1 MTNNIQMNIEMTTF
15 KRPWMEHLK
24 MGESDIIPSRG
35 FKLIGLKLY
44 SPNEENA
51 ILHAKMMQKS
61 LYGHEDWLYISDGFT
76 IFGDVENGFGVDI
89 RQDAFAPEHL
99 IYSPEHG
106 VKVSISAIVG
116 QNGTGKSTVIDMIL
130 RTLNN
135 LSAAIL
141 GETFNY
147 SSAQHLHYIEH
158 VYASVA
164 VYLDHEVKILT
175 VKGRKINIST
185 IDEYNHCET
194 INILDSSIGED
205 ASEPLQYQ
213 DGKHA
218 YLSEWFYT
226 IISNYSLYAYNYRD
240 YESEKTPVEK
250 LSKLYGDI
258 GQLKEEDHY
267 WLKGV
272 FHKNDGYQ
280 TPVVVHPMREEGY
293 INASKENMLGKNNL
307 VNLAFHEVSAIDDE
321 GNTVPEFPLRVINNT
336 YEVVGFKF
344 SYKDKNKYGGF
355 EELYLSKLIPANM
368 AKEEKENLKQRFISM
383 INPICRFW
391 AKQMR
396 IILNTDVE
404 TLPNLKR
411 QAWEYVAYKTLK
423 IIQTYKPYEKDWKWL
438 SGDQYKECFIT
449 RYIHDVLHDQTHR
462 TKKLCQQLAFLVF
475 LDTDGYY
482 AIKDDV
488 VFADDVDL
496 FIKAYQ
502 GKFFYESEKKRNKP
516 TIDFKFQKEDLLPPP
531 IADVTLMIV
540 KREDKKAFKD
550 NPKSVEL
557 IPFTGLSS
565 GERQIAYTLG
575 NVLYHLV
582 NINSTIQDD
591 TLERSHLSFL
601 KYNHVCMLMDEVE
614 LYYHPDLQ
622 RKFVKLLLDSI
633 MSVPL
638 DNIYDINITL
648 VTHSPFVLSDIPQ
661 SNILCLQRDE
671 GTKQG
676 GQTFG
681 ANIVDMLSESFF
693 LEGTMGDIAQSCIN
707 EFVEFYFL
715 HRQHQESLRKSENGW
730 QIEMNMTEAFE
741 ERRDKFDYVTSI
753 VGEEYLQ
760 KELREMYDE
769 LVDFYDSKE

>member
-1 MTNNIQMNIEMTTF
+1 MINIE
-15 KRPWMEHLK
+15 RPWMDPISMVDGNK
-24 MGESDIIPSRG
+24 VMASRG
-35 FKLIGLKLY
+35 FKLIGIKLY
-44 SPNEENA
+44 SPNNENA
-51 ILHAKMMQKS
+51 IYHAKMMQKS
-61 LYGHEDWLYISDGFT
+61 LYGREDWLYINDGFS
-76 IFGDVENGFGVDI
+76 ISGDVENGFNVAI
-89 RQDAFAPEHL
+89 QEDAFDSEFL
-99 IYSPEHG
+99 LYSPEHG

-116 QNGTGKSTVIDMIL
+116 QNGTGKSTIIDMIL

-175 VKGRKINIST
+175 VKGRNVSIST
-185 IDEYNHCET
+185 IDENDHCDT
-194 INILDSSIGED
+194 AKILKEPFDGEVD
-205 ASEPLQYQ
+205 EPLKYQ
-213 DGKHA
+213 KGKHA

-226 IISNYSLYAYNYRD
+226 IVSNYSLYAYNYRD
-240 YESEKTPVEK
+240 YDSERTSVAK
-250 LSKLYGDI
+250 LKRLYGDI
-258 GQLKEEDHY
+258 EHLKQEDCF

-307 VNLAFHEVSAIDDE
+307 VNLAFYEVLETNVE
-321 GNTVPEFPLRVINNT
+321 GKTIHEFPLRIINNT
-336 YEVVGFKF
+336 YEVVGFTFK
-344 SYKDKNKYGGF
+344 YKDENEYEGF
-355 EELYLSKLIPANM
+355 EELYLGKLLSAN
-368 AKEEKENLKQRFISM
+368 KNKDEKEYLKQRFVSM
-383 INPICRFW
+383 INPICKFW

-396 IILNTDVE
+396 LILNENVE
-404 TLPNLKR
+404 SLPNLKR

-423 IIQTYKPYEKDWKWL
+423 IIQTYKPYERDWKWL
-438 SGDQYKECFIT
+438 IGNCYQENQIE
-449 RYIHDVLHDQTHR
+449 RYIHDLLGDQTHR
-462 TKKLCQQLAFLVF
+462 TKKLRQQLAFLVF
-475 LDTDGYY
+475 LGTEGYY
-482 AIKDDV
+482 AIQADV
-488 VFADDVDL
+488 VLANDIDV
-496 FIKAYQ
+496 FIKENE

-516 TIDFKFQKEDLLPPP
+516 TTNFKFQKEDLLPPP

-540 KREDKKAFKD
+540 KRDDKKTFES
-550 NPKSVEL
+550 NPKSVGL

-582 NINSTIQDD
+582 NLNSTLHDVSI
-591 TLERSHLSFL
+591 EKEHLSFL
-601 KYNHVCMLMDEVE
+601 KYHHVCMLMDEVE

-633 MSVPL
+633 TSVPL

-661 SNILCLQRDE
+661 SNILCLQKGESESR
-671 GTKQG
+671 Q

-681 ANIVDMLSESFF
+681 ANIVDLLNESFF
-693 LEGTMGDIAQSCIN
+693 LQGTIGDIAQSCIN
-707 EFVEFYFL
+707 EVVEFYFK
-715 HRQHQESLRKSENGW
+715 HRRYQESLRENENKQGGL
-730 QIEMNMTEAFE
+730 INMGLAKKFE
-741 ERRDKFDYVTSI
+741 EWKSKFDYVTSI
-753 VGEEYLQ
+753 IGEEYLQ
-760 KELREMYDE
+760 KELREMFDE
-769 LVDFYDSKE
+769 LVDFYDNKE

>member
-61 LYGHEDWLYISDGFT
+61 LYGHEDWLYINDGFT
-76 IFGDVENGFGVDI
+76 ISGDVENGFGVDI
-89 RQDAFAPEHL
+89 RQDAFDPEHL
-99 IYSPEHG
+99 LYSPEHG

-175 VKGRKINIST
+175 VKGRNVSIST
-185 IDEYNHCET
+185 IDEFNHCET
-194 INILDSSIGED
+194 IYIIESPIGEE
-205 ASEPLQYQ
+205 STEPLQYQ

-240 YESEKTPVEK
+240 YESEKTPEEK
-250 LSKLYGDI
+250 LSKLYGNI

-307 VNLAFHEVSAIDDE
+307 VNLAFHEVSVIDDE
-321 GNTVPEFPLRVINNT
+321 GNTIPEFPLRVINNT

-344 SYKDKNKYGGF
+344 SYKDENRYEGF

-368 AKEEKENLKQRFISM
+368 AKEEKENLKQRFVSM

-396 IILNTDVE
+396 LILNTNVE

-423 IIQTYKPYEKDWKWL
+423 IIQTYKPYEKDWNWL
-438 SGDQYKECFIT
+438 SGNQYKECFIA

-462 TKKLCQQLAFLVF
+462 TKKLRQQLAFLVF

-482 AIKDDV
+482 AIKNDV

-496 FIKAYQ
+496 FIKILP
-502 GKFFYESEKKRNKP
+502 KHSE
-516 TIDFKFQKEDLLPPP
+516 
-531 IADVTLMIV
+531 
-540 KREDKKAFKD
+540 
-550 NPKSVEL
+550 
-557 IPFTGLSS
+557 
-565 GERQIAYTLG
+565 
-575 NVLYHLV
+575 
-582 NINSTIQDD
+582 
-591 TLERSHLSFL
+591 
-601 KYNHVCMLMDEVE
+601 
-614 LYYHPDLQ
+614 
-622 RKFVKLLLDSI
+622 
-633 MSVPL
+633 
-638 DNIYDINITL
+638 
-648 VTHSPFVLSDIPQ
+648 
-661 SNILCLQRDE
+661 
-671 GTKQG
+671 
-676 GQTFG
+676 
-681 ANIVDMLSESFF
+681 
-693 LEGTMGDIAQSCIN
+693 
-707 EFVEFYFL
+707 
-715 HRQHQESLRKSENGW
+715 
-730 QIEMNMTEAFE
+730 
-741 ERRDKFDYVTSI
+741 
-753 VGEEYLQ
+753 
-760 KELREMYDE
+760 
-769 LVDFYDSKE
+769 

>member
-1 MTNNIQMNIEMTTF
+1 MINIE
-15 KRPWMEHLK
+15 RPWMDPISMVDGNK
-24 MGESDIIPSRG
+24 VMASRG
-35 FKLIGLKLY
+35 FKLIGIKLY
-44 SPNEENA
+44 SPNNENA
-51 ILHAKMMQKS
+51 IYHAKMMQKS
-61 LYGHEDWLYISDGFT
+61 LYGHEDWLYINDGFS
-76 IFGDVENGFGVDI
+76 ISGDVENGFNVAI
-89 RQDAFAPEHL
+89 QEDAFDSEFL
-99 IYSPEHG
+99 LYSPEHG

-116 QNGTGKSTVIDMIL
+116 QNGTGKSTIIDMIL

-175 VKGRKINIST
+175 VKGRNVSIST
-185 IDEYNHCET
+185 IDENDHCDT
-194 INILDSSIGED
+194 AKILKEPFDGEVD
-205 ASEPLQYQ
+205 EPLKYQ
-213 DGKHA
+213 KGKHA

-226 IISNYSLYAYNYRD
+226 IVSNYSLYAYNYRD
-240 YESEKTPVEK
+240 YDSERTSVAK
-250 LSKLYGDI
+250 LKRLYGDI
-258 GQLKEEDHY
+258 EHLKQEDCF

-307 VNLAFHEVSAIDDE
+307 VNLAFYEVLETNVE
-321 GNTVPEFPLRVINNT
+321 GKTIHEFPLRIINNT
-336 YEVVGFKF
+336 YEVVGFTFK
-344 SYKDKNKYGGF
+344 YKDENEYEGF
-355 EELYLSKLIPANM
+355 EELYLGKLLSAN
-368 AKEEKENLKQRFISM
+368 KNKDEKEYLKQRFVSM
-383 INPICRFW
+383 INPICKFW

-396 IILNTDVE
+396 LILNENVE
-404 TLPNLKR
+404 SLPNLKR

-423 IIQTYKPYEKDWKWL
+423 IIQTYKPYERDWKWL
-438 SGDQYKECFIT
+438 ISNCYQENQIE
-449 RYIHDVLHDQTHR
+449 RYIHDLLGDQTHR
-462 TKKLCQQLAFLVF
+462 TKKLRQQLAFLVF
-475 LDTDGYY
+475 LGTEGYY
-482 AIKDDV
+482 AIQADV
-488 VFADDVDL
+488 VLANDIDV
-496 FIKAYQ
+496 FIKENE

-516 TIDFKFQKEDLLPPP
+516 TTNFKFQKEDLLPPP

-540 KREDKKAFKD
+540 KREDKKTFES
-550 NPKSVEL
+550 NPKSVGL

-582 NINSTIQDD
+582 NLNSTLHDVSI
-591 TLERSHLSFL
+591 EKEHLSFL
-601 KYNHVCMLMDEVE
+601 KYHHVCMLMDEVE

-633 MSVPL
+633 TSVPL

-661 SNILCLQRDE
+661 SNILCLQKGESESR
-671 GTKQG
+671 Q

-681 ANIVDMLSESFF
+681 ANIVDLLNESFF
-693 LEGTMGDIAQSCIN
+693 LQGTIGDIAQSCIN
-707 EFVEFYFL
+707 EVVEFYFK
-715 HRQHQESLRKSENGW
+715 HRRYQESLRENENKQGW
-730 QIEMNMTEAFE
+730 LINMGLAKKFE
-741 ERRDKFDYVTSI
+741 EWKSKFDYVTSI
-753 VGEEYLQ
+753 IGEEYLQ
-760 KELREMYDE
+760 KELRGMFDE
-769 LVDFYDSKE
+769 LVDFYDNKE

>member
-1 MTNNIQMNIEMTTF
+1 MKDIDMINIE
-15 KRPWMEHLK
+15 RPWMKSFLMADGNEAFA
-24 MGESDIIPSRG
+24 SRG

-44 SPNEENA
+44 SPNDENA
-51 ILHAKMMQKS
+51 IYHAKMMQKS
-61 LYGHEDWLYISDGFT
+61 LYGREDWLYINDGFS
-76 IFGDVENGFGVDI
+76 ISGDVENGFNVTI
-89 RQDAFAPEHL
+89 REDAFDSEFL
-99 IYSPEHG
+99 LYTTEHG

-116 QNGTGKSTVIDMIL
+116 QNGTGKSTIIDMIL

-135 LSAAIL
+135 LSAAIM

-147 SSAQHLHYIEH
+147 SSAQHLHYIDH

-164 VYLDHEVKILT
+164 VYLDHEVKVLT
-175 VKGRKINIST
+175 VNGRNVSIST
-185 IDEYNHCET
+185 VDEDNHCDT
-194 INILDSSIGED
+194 IKIFEEQSEGDVD
-205 ASEPLQYQ
+205 EPLKYQ
-213 DGKHA
+213 KGKHA

-226 IISNYSLYAYNYRD
+226 IVSNYSLYAYNYRD
-240 YESEKTPVEK
+240 YESERTSVAK
-250 LSKLYGDI
+250 LERLYGDI
-258 GQLKEEDHY
+258 EHLKNEDY
-267 WLKGV
+267 FWLKGV

-307 VNLAFHEVSAIDDE
+307 VNLAFYEVKKKDE
-321 GNTVPEFPLRVINNT
+321 EGKTIREFPLRIINNT
-336 YEVVGFKF
+336 YEVVGFTFK
-344 SYKDKNKYGGF
+344 YKEENEYEGF
-355 EELYLSKLIPANM
+355 EELYLGKLLSAN
-368 AKEEKENLKQRFISM
+368 KNKDEKEYLKQRFVSM
-383 INPICRFW
+383 VNPICKFW

-396 IILNTDVE
+396 LILKEDIE

-423 IIQTYKPYEKDWKWL
+423 IIQTYKPYEKDWNWL
-438 SGDQYKECFIT
+438 SGDRYKESFIEN
-449 RYIHDVLHDQTHR
+449 YIHDVLHDQTHR
-462 TKKLCQQLAFLVF
+462 TKKLRQQLAFLAF
-475 LDTDGYY
+475 LDTDDYY
-482 AIKDDV
+482 AIKEDV
-488 VFADDVDL
+488 VFTDNVDL
-496 FIKAYQ
+496 FIKTYQ
-502 GKFFYESEKKRNKP
+502 GEFFYKSEKKSNRP

-540 KREDKKAFKD
+540 KREDKMAFKN

-582 NINSTIQDD
+582 NINSTVQDD
-591 TLERSHLSFL
+591 SLERSHLSFL

-633 MSVPL
+633 TSVPL

-648 VTHSPFVLSDIPQ
+648 VTHSPFVLSDIPK
-661 SNILCLQRDE
+661 SNILCLQKGNFE
-671 GTKQG
+671 KQR

-693 LEGTMGDIAQSCIN
+693 LQGTMGDIAQTCIN
-707 EFVEFYFL
+707 DFVDFYFM
-715 HRQHQESLRKSENGW
+715 HRRVQSRRENENKQRW
-730 QIEMNMTEAFE
+730 HIKDMELDKAFE
-741 ERRDKFDYVTSI
+741 KQKSKFNYVTSI
-753 VGEEYLQ
+753 IGEEYLQ
-760 KELREMYDE
+760 KELREMYEE
-769 LVDFYDSKE
+769 LVDFYENEE

>member
-1 MTNNIQMNIEMTTF
+1 MINIE
-15 KRPWMEHLK
+15 RPWMDPISMVDGNK
-24 MGESDIIPSRG
+24 VMASRG
-35 FKLIGLKLY
+35 FKLIGIKLY
-44 SPNEENA
+44 SPNNENA
-51 ILHAKMMQKS
+51 IYHAKMMQKS
-61 LYGHEDWLYISDGFT
+61 LYGREDWLYINDGFS
-76 IFGDVENGFGVDI
+76 ISGDVENGFNVAI
-89 RQDAFAPEHL
+89 QEDAFDSEFL
-99 IYSPEHG
+99 LYSPEHG

-116 QNGTGKSTVIDMIL
+116 QNGTGKSTIIDMIL

-175 VKGRKINIST
+175 VKGRNVSIST
-185 IDEYNHCET
+185 IDENDHCDT
-194 INILDSSIGED
+194 AKILKEPFDGEVD
-205 ASEPLQYQ
+205 EPLKYQ
-213 DGKHA
+213 KGKHA

-226 IISNYSLYAYNYRD
+226 IVSNYSLYAYNYRD
-240 YESEKTPVEK
+240 YDSERTSVAK
-250 LSKLYGDI
+250 LKRLYGDI
-258 GQLKEEDHY
+258 EHLKQEDCF

-307 VNLAFHEVSAIDDE
+307 VNLAFYEVLETNVE
-321 GNTVPEFPLRVINNT
+321 GKTIHEFPLRIINNT
-336 YEVVGFKF
+336 YEVVGFTFK
-344 SYKDKNKYGGF
+344 YKDENEYEGF
-355 EELYLSKLIPANM
+355 EELYLGKLLSAN
-368 AKEEKENLKQRFISM
+368 KNKDEKEYLKQRFVSM
-383 INPICRFW
+383 INPICKFW

-396 IILNTDVE
+396 LILNENVE
-404 TLPNLKR
+404 SLPNLKR

-423 IIQTYKPYEKDWKWL
+423 IIQTYKPYERDWKWL
-438 SGDQYKECFIT
+438 IGNCYQENQIE
-449 RYIHDVLHDQTHR
+449 RYIHDLLGDQTHR
-462 TKKLCQQLAFLVF
+462 TKKLRQQLAFLVF
-475 LDTDGYY
+475 LGTEGYY
-482 AIKDDV
+482 AIQADV
-488 VFADDVDL
+488 VLANDIDV
-496 FIKAYQ
+496 FIKENE

-516 TIDFKFQKEDLLPPP
+516 TTNFKFQKEDLLPPP

-540 KREDKKAFKD
+540 KREDKKTFES
-550 NPKSVEL
+550 NPKSVGL

-582 NINSTIQDD
+582 NLNSTLHDVSI
-591 TLERSHLSFL
+591 EKEHLSFL
-601 KYNHVCMLMDEVE
+601 KYHHVCMLMDEVE

-633 MSVPL
+633 TSVPL

-661 SNILCLQRDE
+661 SNILCLQKGESESR
-671 GTKQG
+671 Q

-681 ANIVDMLSESFF
+681 ANIVDLLNGSFF
-693 LEGTMGDIAQSCIN
+693 LQGTIGDIAQSCIN
-707 EFVEFYFL
+707 EVVEFYFK
-715 HRQHQESLRKSENGW
+715 HRRYQESLRENENKQGW
-730 QIEMNMTEAFE
+730 LINMGLAKKFE
-741 ERRDKFDYVTSI
+741 EWKSKFDYVTSI
-753 VGEEYLQ
+753 IGEEYLQ
-760 KELREMYDE
+760 KELREMFDE
-769 LVDFYDSKE
+769 LVDFYDNKE

>member
-1 MTNNIQMNIEMTTF
+1 MINIE
-15 KRPWMEHLK
+15 RPWMDPISMVDGNK
-24 MGESDIIPSRG
+24 VMASRG
-35 FKLIGLKLY
+35 FKLIGIKLY
-44 SPNEENA
+44 SPNNENA
-51 ILHAKMMQKS
+51 IYHAKMMQKS
-61 LYGHEDWLYISDGFT
+61 LYGREDWLYINDGFS
-76 IFGDVENGFGVDI
+76 ISGDVENGFNVAI
-89 RQDAFAPEHL
+89 QEDAFDSEFL
-99 IYSPEHG
+99 LYSPKHG

-116 QNGTGKSTVIDMIL
+116 QNGTGKSTIIDMIL

-175 VKGRKINIST
+175 VKGRNVSIST
-185 IDEYNHCET
+185 IDENDHCDT
-194 INILDSSIGED
+194 AKILKEPFDGEVD
-205 ASEPLQYQ
+205 EPLKYQ
-213 DGKHA
+213 KGKHA

-226 IISNYSLYAYNYRD
+226 IVSNYSLYAYNYRD
-240 YESEKTPVEK
+240 YYSERTSVAK
-250 LSKLYGDI
+250 LKRLYGDI
-258 GQLKEEDHY
+258 EHLKQEDCF

-307 VNLAFHEVSAIDDE
+307 VNLAFYEVLETNVE
-321 GNTVPEFPLRVINNT
+321 GKTIHEFPLRIINNT
-336 YEVVGFKF
+336 YEVVGFTFK
-344 SYKDKNKYGGF
+344 YKDENEYEGF
-355 EELYLSKLIPANM
+355 EELYLGKLLSAN
-368 AKEEKENLKQRFISM
+368 KNKDEKEYLKQRFVSM
-383 INPICRFW
+383 INPICKFW

-396 IILNTDVE
+396 LILNENVE
-404 TLPNLKR
+404 SLPNLKR

-423 IIQTYKPYEKDWKWL
+423 IIQTYKPYERDWKWL
-438 SGDQYKECFIT
+438 IGNCYQENQIE
-449 RYIHDVLHDQTHR
+449 RYIHDLLGDQTHR
-462 TKKLCQQLAFLVF
+462 TKKLRQQLAFLVF
-475 LDTDGYY
+475 LGTEGYY
-482 AIKDDV
+482 AIQADV
-488 VFADDVDL
+488 VLANDIDV
-496 FIKAYQ
+496 FIKENE

-516 TIDFKFQKEDLLPPP
+516 TTNFKFQKEDLLPPP

-540 KREDKKAFKD
+540 KREDKKTFES
-550 NPKSVEL
+550 NPKSVGL

-582 NINSTIQDD
+582 NLNSTLHDVSI
-591 TLERSHLSFL
+591 EKEHLSFL
-601 KYNHVCMLMDEVE
+601 KYHHVCMLMDEVE

-633 MSVPL
+633 TSVPL

-661 SNILCLQRDE
+661 SNILCLQKGESESR
-671 GTKQG
+671 Q

-681 ANIVDMLSESFF
+681 ANIVDLLNESFF
-693 LEGTMGDIAQSCIN
+693 LQGTIGDIAQSCIN
-707 EFVEFYFL
+707 EVVEFYFK
-715 HRQHQESLRKSENGW
+715 HRRYQESLRENENKQGW
-730 QIEMNMTEAFE
+730 LINMGLAKKFE
-741 ERRDKFDYVTSI
+741 EWKSKFYYVISI
-753 VGEEYLQ
+753 IGEEYLQ
-760 KELREMYDE
+760 KELREMFDE
-769 LVDFYDSKE
+769 LVDFYDNKE

>member
-1 MTNNIQMNIEMTTF
+1 MINIE
-15 KRPWMEHLK
+15 RPWMDTISMVDGNK
-24 MGESDIIPSRG
+24 VMVSRG
-35 FKLIGLKLY
+35 FKLIGIKLY
-44 SPNEENA
+44 SPNNENA
-51 ILHAKMMQKS
+51 IYHAKMMQKS
-61 LYGHEDWLYISDGFT
+61 LYGREDWLYINDGFS
-76 IFGDVENGFGVDI
+76 ISGDVENGFNVAI
-89 RQDAFAPEHL
+89 QEAAFDSEFL
-99 IYSPEHG
+99 LYSPEHG

-116 QNGTGKSTVIDMIL
+116 QNGTGKSTIIDMIL

-175 VKGRKINIST
+175 VKGRNVSIST
-185 IDEYNHCET
+185 IDENDHCDT
-194 INILDSSIGED
+194 AKILKEPFDGEVD
-205 ASEPLQYQ
+205 EPLKYQ
-213 DGKHA
+213 KGKHA

-226 IISNYSLYAYNYRD
+226 IVSNYSLYAYNYRD
-240 YESEKTPVEK
+240 YDSERTSVAK
-250 LSKLYGDI
+250 LKRLYGDI
-258 GQLKEEDHY
+258 EHLKKEDCF

-307 VNLAFHEVSAIDDE
+307 VNLAFYEVLETNVE
-321 GNTVPEFPLRVINNT
+321 GKTIHEFPLRIINNT
-336 YEVVGFKF
+336 YEVVGFTFK
-344 SYKDKNKYGGF
+344 YKDENEYEGF
-355 EELYLSKLIPANM
+355 EELYLGKLLSAN
-368 AKEEKENLKQRFISM
+368 KNKDEKEYLKQRFVSM
-383 INPICRFW
+383 VNPICKFW

-396 IILNTDVE
+396 LILNENVE
-404 TLPNLKR
+404 SLPNLKR

-423 IIQTYKPYEKDWKWL
+423 IIQTYKPYERDWKWL
-438 SGDQYKECFIT
+438 IGNCYQENQIE
-449 RYIHDVLHDQTHR
+449 RYIHDLLGDQTHR
-462 TKKLCQQLAFLVF
+462 TKKLRQQLAFLVF
-475 LDTDGYY
+475 LGTEGYY
-482 AIKDDV
+482 AIQADV
-488 VFADDVDL
+488 VLANDIDV
-496 FIKAYQ
+496 FIKENE

-516 TIDFKFQKEDLLPPP
+516 TTNFKFQKEDLLPPP

-540 KREDKKAFKD
+540 KREDKKTFES
-550 NPKSVEL
+550 NPKSVGL

-582 NINSTIQDD
+582 NLNSTLHDVSI
-591 TLERSHLSFL
+591 EKEHLSFL
-601 KYNHVCMLMDEVE
+601 KYHHVCMLMDEVE

-633 MSVPL
+633 TSVPL

-661 SNILCLQRDE
+661 SNILCLQKGESESR
-671 GTKQG
+671 Q

-681 ANIVDMLSESFF
+681 ANIVDLLNESFF
-693 LEGTMGDIAQSCIN
+693 LQGTIGDIAQSCIN
-707 EFVEFYFL
+707 EVVEFYFK
-715 HRQHQESLRKSENGW
+715 HRRYQESLRENENKQGW
-730 QIEMNMTEAFE
+730 HINMGLAKKFE
-741 ERRDKFDYVTSI
+741 EWKSKFDYVTSI
-753 VGEEYLQ
+753 IGEEYLQ

-769 LVDFYDSKE
+769 LVDFYENEE

>member
-1 MTNNIQMNIEMTTF
+1 MINIE
-15 KRPWMEHLK
+15 RPWMDPISMVDGNK
-24 MGESDIIPSRG
+24 VMVSRG
-35 FKLIGLKLY
+35 FKLIGIKLY
-44 SPNEENA
+44 SPNNENA
-51 ILHAKMMQKS
+51 IYHAKMMQKS
-61 LYGHEDWLYISDGFT
+61 LYGREDWLYINDGFS
-76 IFGDVENGFGVDI
+76 ISGDVENGFNVAI
-89 RQDAFAPEHL
+89 QEAAFDSEFL
-99 IYSPEHG
+99 LYSPEHG

-116 QNGTGKSTVIDMIL
+116 QNGTGKSTIIDMIL

-175 VKGRKINIST
+175 VKGRNVSIST
-185 IDEYNHCET
+185 IDENDHCDT
-194 INILDSSIGED
+194 AKILKEPFDGEVD
-205 ASEPLQYQ
+205 EPLKYQ
-213 DGKHA
+213 KGKHA

-226 IISNYSLYAYNYRD
+226 IVSNYSLYAYNYRD
-240 YESEKTPVEK
+240 YDSERTSVAK
-250 LSKLYGDI
+250 LKRLYGDI
-258 GQLKEEDHY
+258 EHLKKEDCF

-307 VNLAFHEVSAIDDE
+307 VNLAFYEVLETNVE
-321 GNTVPEFPLRVINNT
+321 GKTIHEFPLRIINNT
-336 YEVVGFKF
+336 YEVVGFTFK
-344 SYKDKNKYGGF
+344 YKDENEYEGF
-355 EELYLSKLIPANM
+355 EELYLGKLLSAN
-368 AKEEKENLKQRFISM
+368 KNKDEKEYMKQRFVSM
-383 INPICRFW
+383 VNPICKFW

-396 IILNTDVE
+396 LILNENVE
-404 TLPNLKR
+404 SLPNLKR

-423 IIQTYKPYEKDWKWL
+423 IIQTYKPYERDWKWL
-438 SGDQYKECFIT
+438 IGNCYQENQIE
-449 RYIHDVLHDQTHR
+449 RYIHDLLGDQTHR
-462 TKKLCQQLAFLVF
+462 TKKLRQQLAFLVF
-475 LDTDGYY
+475 LGTEGYY
-482 AIKDDV
+482 AIQADV
-488 VFADDVDL
+488 VLANDIDV
-496 FIKAYQ
+496 FIKENE

-516 TIDFKFQKEDLLPPP
+516 TTNFKFQKEDLLPPP

-540 KREDKKAFKD
+540 KREDKKTFES
-550 NPKSVEL
+550 NPKSVGL

-582 NINSTIQDD
+582 NLNSTLHDVSI
-591 TLERSHLSFL
+591 EKEHLSFL
-601 KYNHVCMLMDEVE
+601 KYHHVCMLMDEVE

-633 MSVPL
+633 TSVPL

-661 SNILCLQRDE
+661 SNILCLQKGESESR
-671 GTKQG
+671 Q

-681 ANIVDMLSESFF
+681 ANIVDLLNESFF
-693 LEGTMGDIAQSCIN
+693 LQGTIGDIAQSCIN
-707 EFVEFYFL
+707 EVVEFYFK
-715 HRQHQESLRKSENGW
+715 HRRYQESLRENENKQGW
-730 QIEMNMTEAFE
+730 HINMGLAKKFE
-741 ERRDKFDYVTSI
+741 EWKSKFDYVTSI
-753 VGEEYLQ
+753 IGEEYLQ

-769 LVDFYDSKE
+769 LVDFYENEE

>member
-1 MTNNIQMNIEMTTF
+1 MVDGNKVMA
-15 KRPWMEHLK
+15 
-24 MGESDIIPSRG
+24 SRG
-35 FKLIGLKLY
+35 FKLIGIKLY
-44 SPNEENA
+44 SPNNENA
-51 ILHAKMMQKS
+51 IYHAKMMQKS
-61 LYGHEDWLYISDGFT
+61 LYGREDWLYINDGFS
-76 IFGDVENGFGVDI
+76 ISGDVENGFNVAI
-89 RQDAFAPEHL
+89 QEDAFDSEFL
-99 IYSPEHG
+99 LYSPEHG

-116 QNGTGKSTVIDMIL
+116 QNGTGKSTIIDMIL

-175 VKGRKINIST
+175 VKGRNVSIST
-185 IDEYNHCET
+185 IDENDHCDT
-194 INILDSSIGED
+194 AKILKEPFDGEVD
-205 ASEPLQYQ
+205 EPLKYQ
-213 DGKHA
+213 KGKHA

-226 IISNYSLYAYNYRD
+226 IVSNYSLYAYNYRD
-240 YESEKTPVEK
+240 YDSERTSVAK
-250 LSKLYGDI
+250 LKRLYGDI
-258 GQLKEEDHY
+258 EHLKQEDCF

-307 VNLAFHEVSAIDDE
+307 VNLAFYEVLETNVE
-321 GNTVPEFPLRVINNT
+321 GKTIHEFPLRIINNT
-336 YEVVGFKF
+336 YEVVGFTFK
-344 SYKDKNKYGGF
+344 YKDENEYEGF
-355 EELYLSKLIPANM
+355 EELYLGKLLSAN
-368 AKEEKENLKQRFISM
+368 KNKDEKEYLKQRFVSM
-383 INPICRFW
+383 INPICKFW

-396 IILNTDVE
+396 LILNENVE
-404 TLPNLKR
+404 SLPNLKR

-423 IIQTYKPYEKDWKWL
+423 IIQTYKPYERDWKWL
-438 SGDQYKECFIT
+438 IGNCYQENQIE
-449 RYIHDVLHDQTHR
+449 RYIHDVLGDQTHR
-462 TKKLCQQLAFLVF
+462 TKKLRQQLAFLVF
-475 LDTDGYY
+475 LGTEGYY
-482 AIKDDV
+482 AIQADV
-488 VFADDVDL
+488 VLANDIDV
-496 FIKAYQ
+496 FIKENE

-516 TIDFKFQKEDLLPPP
+516 TTNFKFQKEDLLPPP

-540 KREDKKAFKD
+540 KREDKKTFES
-550 NPKSVEL
+550 NPKSVGL

-582 NINSTIQDD
+582 NLNSTLHDVSI
-591 TLERSHLSFL
+591 EKEHLSFL
-601 KYNHVCMLMDEVE
+601 KYHHVCMLMDEVE

-633 MSVPL
+633 TSVPL

-661 SNILCLQRDE
+661 SNILCLQKGESESR
-671 GTKQG
+671 Q

-681 ANIVDMLSESFF
+681 ANIVDLLNESFF
-693 LEGTMGDIAQSCIN
+693 LQGTIGDIAQSCIN
-707 EFVEFYFL
+707 EVVEFYFK
-715 HRQHQESLRKSENGW
+715 HRRYQESLRENENKQGW
-730 QIEMNMTEAFE
+730 LINMGLAKKFE
-741 ERRDKFDYVTSI
+741 EWKSKFDYVTSI
-753 VGEEYLQ
+753 IGEEYLQ
-760 KELREMYDE
+760 KELREMFDE
-769 LVDFYDSKE
+769 LVDFYDNKE

>member
-1 MTNNIQMNIEMTTF
+1 MINIE
-15 KRPWMEHLK
+15 RPWMDPISMVDGNK
-24 MGESDIIPSRG
+24 VMASRG
-35 FKLIGLKLY
+35 FKLIGIKLY
-44 SPNEENA
+44 SPNNENA
-51 ILHAKMMQKS
+51 LYHAKMMQKS
-61 LYGHEDWLYISDGFT
+61 LYGREDWLYINDGFS
-76 IFGDVENGFGVDI
+76 ISGDVENGFNVAI
-89 RQDAFAPEHL
+89 QEDAFDSEFL
-99 IYSPEHG
+99 LYSPEHG

-116 QNGTGKSTVIDMIL
+116 QNGTGKSTIIDMIL

-175 VKGRKINIST
+175 VKGRNVSIST
-185 IDEYNHCET
+185 IDENDHCDT
-194 INILDSSIGED
+194 AKILKEPFDGEVD
-205 ASEPLQYQ
+205 EPLKYQ
-213 DGKHA
+213 KGKHA

-226 IISNYSLYAYNYRD
+226 IVSNYSLYAYNYRD
-240 YESEKTPVEK
+240 YDSERTSVAK
-250 LSKLYGDI
+250 LKRLYGDI
-258 GQLKEEDHY
+258 EHLKQEDCF

-307 VNLAFHEVSAIDDE
+307 VNLAFYEVLETNVE
-321 GNTVPEFPLRVINNT
+321 GKTVHEFPLRIINNT
-336 YEVVGFKF
+336 YEVVGFTFK
-344 SYKDKNKYGGF
+344 YKDENEYEGF
-355 EELYLSKLIPANM
+355 EELYLGKLLSAN
-368 AKEEKENLKQRFISM
+368 KNKDEKEYLKQRFVSM
-383 INPICRFW
+383 INPICKFW

-396 IILNTDVE
+396 LILNENVE
-404 TLPNLKR
+404 SLPNLKR

-423 IIQTYKPYEKDWKWL
+423 IIQTYKPYERDWKWL
-438 SGDQYKECFIT
+438 IGNCYQENQIE
-449 RYIHDVLHDQTHR
+449 RYIHDLLGDQTHR
-462 TKKLCQQLAFLVF
+462 TKKLRQQLAFLVF
-475 LDTDGYY
+475 LGTEGYY
-482 AIKDDV
+482 AIQADV
-488 VFADDVDL
+488 VLANDIDV
-496 FIKAYQ
+496 FIKENE

-516 TIDFKFQKEDLLPPP
+516 TTNFKFQKEDLLPPP

-540 KREDKKAFKD
+540 KREDKKTFES
-550 NPKSVEL
+550 NPKSVGL

-582 NINSTIQDD
+582 NLNSTLHDVSI
-591 TLERSHLSFL
+591 EKEHLSFL
-601 KYNHVCMLMDEVE
+601 KYHHVCMLMDEVE

-633 MSVPL
+633 TSVPL

-661 SNILCLQRDE
+661 SNILCLQKGESESR
-671 GTKQG
+671 Q

-681 ANIVDMLSESFF
+681 ANIVDLLNESFF
-693 LEGTMGDIAQSCIN
+693 LQGTIGDIAQSCIN
-707 EFVEFYFL
+707 EVVEFYFK
-715 HRQHQESLRKSENGW
+715 HRRYQESLRENENKQGW
-730 QIEMNMTEAFE
+730 LINMGLAKKFE
-741 ERRDKFDYVTSI
+741 EWKSKFDYVTSI
-753 VGEEYLQ
+753 IGEEYLQ
-760 KELREMYDE
+760 KELREMFDE
-769 LVDFYDSKE
+769 LVDFYDNKE

>member
-1 MTNNIQMNIEMTTF
+1 MINIE
-15 KRPWMEHLK
+15 RPWMDPISMVDGNK
-24 MGESDIIPSRG
+24 VMASRG
-35 FKLIGLKLY
+35 FKLIGIKLY
-44 SPNEENA
+44 SPNNENA
-51 ILHAKMMQKS
+51 IYHAKMMQKS
-61 LYGHEDWLYISDGFT
+61 LYGREDWLYINDGFS
-76 IFGDVENGFGVDI
+76 ISGDVENGFNVAI
-89 RQDAFAPEHL
+89 QEDAFDSEFL
-99 IYSPEHG
+99 LYSPEHG

-116 QNGTGKSTVIDMIL
+116 QNGTGKSTIIDMIL

-175 VKGRKINIST
+175 VKGRNVSIST
-185 IDEYNHCET
+185 IDENDHCDT
-194 INILDSSIGED
+194 AKILKEPFDGEVD
-205 ASEPLQYQ
+205 EPLKYQ
-213 DGKHA
+213 KGKHA

-226 IISNYSLYAYNYRD
+226 IVSNYSLYAYNYRD
-240 YESEKTPVEK
+240 YDSERTSVAK
-250 LSKLYGDI
+250 LKRLYGDI
-258 GQLKEEDHY
+258 EHLKQEDCF

-307 VNLAFHEVSAIDDE
+307 VNLAFYEVLETNVE
-321 GNTVPEFPLRVINNT
+321 GKTIHEFPLRIINNT
-336 YEVVGFKF
+336 YEVVGFTFK
-344 SYKDKNKYGGF
+344 YKDENEYEGF
-355 EELYLSKLIPANM
+355 EELYLGKLLSAN
-368 AKEEKENLKQRFISM
+368 KNKDEKEYLKQRFVSM
-383 INPICRFW
+383 INPICKFW

-396 IILNTDVE
+396 LILNENVE
-404 TLPNLKR
+404 SLPNLKR

-423 IIQTYKPYEKDWKWL
+423 IIQTYKPYERDWKWL
-438 SGDQYKECFIT
+438 IGNCYQENQIE
-449 RYIHDVLHDQTHR
+449 RYIHDLLGDQTHR
-462 TKKLCQQLAFLVF
+462 TKKLRQQLAFLVF
-475 LDTDGYY
+475 LGTEGYY
-482 AIKDDV
+482 AIQADV
-488 VFADDVDL
+488 VLANDIDV
-496 FIKAYQ
+496 FIKENE

-516 TIDFKFQKEDLLPPP
+516 TTNFKFQKEDLLPPP

-540 KREDKKAFKD
+540 KREDKKTFES
-550 NPKSVEL
+550 NPKSVGL

-582 NINSTIQDD
+582 NLNSTLHDVSI
-591 TLERSHLSFL
+591 EKEHLSFL
-601 KYNHVCMLMDEVE
+601 KYHHVCMLMDEVE

-633 MSVPL
+633 TSVPL

-661 SNILCLQRDE
+661 SNILCLQKGESESR
-671 GTKQG
+671 Q

-681 ANIVDMLSESFF
+681 ANIVDLLNESFF
-693 LEGTMGDIAQSCIN
+693 LQGTIGDIAQSCIN
-707 EFVEFYFL
+707 EVVEFYFK
-715 HRQHQESLRKSENGW
+715 HRRYQESLRENENKQGGL
-730 QIEMNMTEAFE
+730 INMGLAKKFE
-741 ERRDKFDYVTSI
+741 EWKSKFDYVTSI
-753 VGEEYLQ
+753 IGEEYLQ
-760 KELREMYDE
+760 KELREMFDE
-769 LVDFYDSKE
+769 LVDFYDNKE

>member
-1 MTNNIQMNIEMTTF
+1 MKDIDMINIE
-15 KRPWMEHLK
+15 RPWMKSFLMADGNEA
-24 MGESDIIPSRG
+24 MASRG

-44 SPNEENA
+44 SPNDENA
-51 ILHAKMMQKS
+51 IYHAKMMQKS
-61 LYGHEDWLYISDGFT
+61 LYGREDWLYINDGFS
-76 IFGDVENGFGVDI
+76 ISGDVENGFNATI
-89 RQDAFAPEHL
+89 REDAFDSEFL
-99 IYSPEHG
+99 LYTTEHG

-116 QNGTGKSTVIDMIL
+116 QNGTGKSTIIDMIL

-135 LSAAIL
+135 LSAAIM

-147 SSAQHLHYIEH
+147 SSAQHLHYIDH

-164 VYLDHEVKILT
+164 VYLDHEVKVLT
-175 VKGRKINIST
+175 VKGRNVSIST
-185 IDEYNHCET
+185 VDEDNHCDT
-194 INILDSSIGED
+194 IKIFEEQSEGDVD
-205 ASEPLQYQ
+205 EPLKYQ
-213 DGKHA
+213 KGKHA

-226 IISNYSLYAYNYRD
+226 IVSNYSLYAYNYRD
-240 YESEKTPVEK
+240 YESERTSVAK
-250 LSKLYGDI
+250 LERLYGDI
-258 GQLKEEDHY
+258 EHLKNEDY
-267 WLKGV
+267 FWLKGV

-307 VNLAFHEVSAIDDE
+307 VNLAFYEVKKKDE
-321 GNTVPEFPLRVINNT
+321 EGKTIREFPLRIINNT
-336 YEVVGFKF
+336 YEVVGFTFK
-344 SYKDKNKYGGF
+344 YKEENEYEGF
-355 EELYLSKLIPANM
+355 EELYLGKLLSAN
-368 AKEEKENLKQRFISM
+368 KNKDEKEYLKQRFVSM
-383 INPICRFW
+383 VNPICKFW

-396 IILNTDVE
+396 LILKEDIE

-423 IIQTYKPYEKDWKWL
+423 IIQTYKLYEKDWNWL
-438 SGDQYKECFIT
+438 SGDRYKESFIEN
-449 RYIHDVLHDQTHR
+449 YIHDVLHDQTHR
-462 TKKLCQQLAFLVF
+462 TKKLRQQLAFLAF
-475 LDTDGYY
+475 LDTDDYY
-482 AIKDDV
+482 AIKEDV
-488 VFADDVDL
+488 VFTDNVDL
-496 FIKAYQ
+496 FIKTYQ
-502 GKFFYESEKKRNKP
+502 GEFFYKSEKKSNRP

-540 KREDKKAFKD
+540 KREDKMAFKN

-582 NINSTIQDD
+582 NINSTVQDD
-591 TLERSHLSFL
+591 SLERSHLSFL

-633 MSVPL
+633 TSVPL

-648 VTHSPFVLSDIPQ
+648 VTHSPFVLSDIPK
-661 SNILCLQRDE
+661 SNILCLQKGNFD
-671 GTKQG
+671 KQR

-693 LEGTMGDIAQSCIN
+693 LQGTMGDIAQTCIN
-707 EFVEFYFL
+707 DFVDFYFM
-715 HRQHQESLRKSENGW
+715 HRRVQSRRENENKQRW
-730 QIEMNMTEAFE
+730 HIEDMELDKAFE
-741 ERRDKFDYVTSI
+741 KQKSKFNYVTSI
-753 VGEEYLQ
+753 IGEEYLQ
-760 KELREMYDE
+760 KELREMYEE
-769 LVDFYDSKE
+769 LVDFYENEE

>member
-1 MTNNIQMNIEMTTF
+1 MINIE
-15 KRPWMEHLK
+15 RPWMDPISMVDGNK
-24 MGESDIIPSRG
+24 VMASRG
-35 FKLIGLKLY
+35 FKLIGIKLY
-44 SPNEENA
+44 SPNNENA
-51 ILHAKMMQKS
+51 IYHAKMMQKS
-61 LYGHEDWLYISDGFT
+61 LYGREDWLYINDGFS
-76 IFGDVENGFGVDI
+76 ISGDVENGFNVAI
-89 RQDAFAPEHL
+89 QEDAFDSEFL
-99 IYSPEHG
+99 LYSPEHG

-116 QNGTGKSTVIDMIL
+116 QNGTGKSTIIDMIL

-175 VKGRKINIST
+175 VKGRNVSIST
-185 IDEYNHCET
+185 IDENDHCDT
-194 INILDSSIGED
+194 AKILKEPFDGEVD
-205 ASEPLQYQ
+205 EPLKYQ
-213 DGKHA
+213 KGKHA

-226 IISNYSLYAYNYRD
+226 IVSNYSLYAYNYRD
-240 YESEKTPVEK
+240 YDSERTSVAK
-250 LSKLYGDI
+250 LKRLYGDI
-258 GQLKEEDHY
+258 EHLKKEDCF

-307 VNLAFHEVSAIDDE
+307 VNLAFYEVLETNVE
-321 GNTVPEFPLRVINNT
+321 GKTIHEFPLRIINNT
-336 YEVVGFKF
+336 YEVVGFTFK
-344 SYKDKNKYGGF
+344 YKDENEYEGF
-355 EELYLSKLIPANM
+355 EELYLGKLLSAN
-368 AKEEKENLKQRFISM
+368 KNKDEKEYLKQRFVSM
-383 INPICRFW
+383 VNPICKFW

-396 IILNTDVE
+396 LILNENVE
-404 TLPNLKR
+404 SLPNLKR

-423 IIQTYKPYEKDWKWL
+423 IIQTYKPYERDWKWL
-438 SGDQYKECFIT
+438 IGNCYQENQIE
-449 RYIHDVLHDQTHR
+449 RYIHDLLGDQTHR
-462 TKKLCQQLAFLVF
+462 TKKLRQQLAFLVF
-475 LDTDGYY
+475 LGTEGYY
-482 AIKDDV
+482 AIQADV
-488 VFADDVDL
+488 VLANDIDV
-496 FIKAYQ
+496 FIKENE

-516 TIDFKFQKEDLLPPP
+516 TTNFKFQKEDLLPPP

-540 KREDKKAFKD
+540 KREDKKTFES
-550 NPKSVEL
+550 NPKSVGL

-582 NINSTIQDD
+582 NLNSTLHDVSI
-591 TLERSHLSFL
+591 EKEHLSFL
-601 KYNHVCMLMDEVE
+601 KYPHVCMLMDEVE

-633 MSVPL
+633 TSVPL

-661 SNILCLQRDE
+661 SNILCLQ
-671 GTKQG
+671 QG
-676 GQTFG
+676 ESESRQGQTFG
-681 ANIVDMLSESFF
+681 ANIVDLLNESFF
-693 LEGTMGDIAQSCIN
+693 LQGTIGDIAQSCIN
-707 EFVEFYFL
+707 EVVEFYFK
-715 HRQHQESLRKSENGW
+715 HRRYQESLRENENKQGW
-730 QIEMNMTEAFE
+730 HINMGLAKKFE
-741 ERRDKFDYVTSI
+741 EWKSKFDYVTSI
-753 VGEEYLQ
+753 IGEEYLQ

-769 LVDFYDSKE
+769 LVDFYENEE

>member
-1 MTNNIQMNIEMTTF
+1 MINIE
-15 KRPWMEHLK
+15 RPWMDPISMVDGNK
-24 MGESDIIPSRG
+24 VMASRG
-35 FKLIGLKLY
+35 FKLIGIKLY
-44 SPNEENA
+44 SPNNENA
-51 ILHAKMMQKS
+51 IYHAKMMQKS
-61 LYGHEDWLYISDGFT
+61 LYGREDWLYINDGFS
-76 IFGDVENGFGVDI
+76 ISGDVENGFNVAI
-89 RQDAFAPEHL
+89 QEDAFDSEFL
-99 IYSPEHG
+99 LYSPEHG

-116 QNGTGKSTVIDMIL
+116 QNGTGKSTIIDMIL

-175 VKGRKINIST
+175 VKGRNVSIST
-185 IDEYNHCET
+185 IDENDHCDT
-194 INILDSSIGED
+194 AKILKEPFDGEVD
-205 ASEPLQYQ
+205 EPLKYQ
-213 DGKHA
+213 KGKHA

-226 IISNYSLYAYNYRD
+226 IVSNYSLYAYNYRD
-240 YESEKTPVEK
+240 YDSERTSVAK
-250 LSKLYGDI
+250 LKRLYGDI
-258 GQLKEEDHY
+258 EHLKQEDCF

-307 VNLAFHEVSAIDDE
+307 VNLAFYEVLETNVE
-321 GNTVPEFPLRVINNT
+321 GKTIHEFPLRIINNT
-336 YEVVGFKF
+336 YVVVGFTFK
-344 SYKDKNKYGGF
+344 YKDENEYEGF
-355 EELYLSKLIPANM
+355 EELYLGKLLSAN
-368 AKEEKENLKQRFISM
+368 KNKDEKEYLKQRFVSM
-383 INPICRFW
+383 INPICKFW

-396 IILNTDVE
+396 LILNENVE
-404 TLPNLKR
+404 SLPNLKR

-423 IIQTYKPYEKDWKWL
+423 IIQTYKPYERDWKWL
-438 SGDQYKECFIT
+438 IGNCYQENQIE
-449 RYIHDVLHDQTHR
+449 RYIHDLLGDQTHR
-462 TKKLCQQLAFLVF
+462 TKKLRQQLAFLVF
-475 LDTDGYY
+475 LGTEGYY
-482 AIKDDV
+482 AIQADV
-488 VFADDVDL
+488 VLANDIDV
-496 FIKAYQ
+496 FIKENE

-516 TIDFKFQKEDLLPPP
+516 TTNFKFQKEDLLPPP

-540 KREDKKAFKD
+540 KREDKKTFES
-550 NPKSVEL
+550 NPKSVGL

-582 NINSTIQDD
+582 NLNSTLHDVSI
-591 TLERSHLSFL
+591 EKEHLSFL
-601 KYNHVCMLMDEVE
+601 KYHHVCMLMDEVE

-633 MSVPL
+633 TSVPL

-661 SNILCLQRDE
+661 SNILCLQKGESESR
-671 GTKQG
+671 Q

-681 ANIVDMLSESFF
+681 ANIVDLLNESFF
-693 LEGTMGDIAQSCIN
+693 LQGTIGDIAQSCIN
-707 EFVEFYFL
+707 EVVEFYFK
-715 HRQHQESLRKSENGW
+715 HRRYQESLRENENKQGW
-730 QIEMNMTEAFE
+730 LINMGLAKKFE
-741 ERRDKFDYVTSI
+741 EWKSKFDYVTSI
-753 VGEEYLQ
+753 IGEEYLQ
-760 KELREMYDE
+760 KELREMFDE
-769 LVDFYDSKE
+769 LVDFYDNKE